1 MGNGKREM
9 EMPLPHRALVH
20 SLAGF
25 AILVASI
32 VFAQDDTDFE
42 EQAINAAV
50 ARVAPSVVRI
60 ETLGGRE
67 KVEDLLVS
75 EGPTTG
81 LALGDGGYV
90 VSSSFNFV
98 PEPASILVTTPDG
111 KRAAAKIVA
120 RDRARMLVLL
130 KVTTD
135 EKLPA
140 PEIAPRGE
148 LQVGQYAI
156 AMGRTLDP
164 KTPNVCVGVVSA
176 LQRAYGRAVQTDAK
190 ISPANYG

>member
-1 MGNGKREM
+1 MLR
-9 EMPLPHRALVH
+9 RALVY

-25 AILVASI
+25 AVLCSSI
-32 VFAQDDTDFE
+32 VRAQEDLDPE

-98 PEPASILVTTPDG
+98 HEPASILVTTPDG
-111 KRAAAKIVA
+111 KRAAAKI
-120 RDRARMLVLL
+120 
-130 KVTTD
+130 
-135 EKLPA
+135 
-140 PEIAPRGE
+140 
-148 LQVGQYAI
+148 
-156 AMGRTLDP
+156 
-164 KTPNVCVGVVSA
+164 
-176 LQRAYGRAVQTDAK
+176 
-190 ISPANYG
+190 